1 MTTALFEITP
11 RPAPVVETIV
21 LAIDPGPELSAWVR
35 FLAGA
40 PGRVL
45 QSGKQANAEILSML
59 TTGSPLATADAL
71 VIEQIAAMGMAV
83 GAETFETVFWSGRF
97 AQAWGRHFHR
107 VKRHQVKS
115 HLCGNQRAKDP
126 NIRQALIDRW
136 GGEERAITGRK
147 CHACKG
153 RGKVGLGKARTNCV
167 MCSGVGMTIPKGPLL
182 GISGD
187 EWAALAVAVTW
198 ADQRARMPRES

>member
-97 AQAWGRHFHR
+97 AQAWGRHF
-107 VKRHQVKS
+107 
-115 HLCGNQRAKDP
+115 
-126 NIRQALIDRW
+126 RW
-136 GGEERAITGRK
+136 
-147 CHACKG
+147 
-153 RGKVGLGKARTNCV
+153 
-167 MCSGVGMTIPKGPLL
+167 
-182 GISGD
+182 
-187 EWAALAVAVTW
+187 
-198 ADQRARMPRES
+198 PREAPPGQNAPLREPACEGSEHPAGADRPVGR